1 MIAPLRSVAEAVDYV
16 CAEGESHRTYLTG
29 IAAVSI
35 LAAAAAPAGGY
46 LAWFAIGTATAA
58 GAWGGTGYVSRWRG
72 WTDEH

>member
-1 MIAPLRSVAEAVDYV
+1 MIIPLERTKRAVDRL
-16 CAEGESHRTYLTG
+16 CTEGEAHRSYLAG

-58 GAWGGTGYVSRWRG
+58 GTWGGTGYVSRWRG